1 MAFLIYY
8 IMEYN
13 YLILV
18 NYYNGDINII
28 KFTKKEKE
36 EMLEY
41 SDFQDYIYEILEERY
56 GFDINENYWSVQ
68 ESYNFI
74 RHNF

>member
-1 MAFLIYY
+1 
-8 IMEYN
+8 MEYN

-18 NYYNGDINII
+18 NYYNGDINVI